1 MFSTDNVSV
10 YLSKNIPFDENI
22 IREGERGEG
31 RQYSVE
37 SHQISGTQHSTTTE
51 VDTGERVHGL
61 PRPFSRV
68 IISVLQVPGF

>member
-1 MFSTDNVSV
+1 MKISW
-10 YLSKNIPFDENI
+10 
-22 IREGERGEG
+22 ERGEG